1 MMSQQEQQPGTE
13 DFLLRGGS
21 EMAERVRTL
30 DWSKTPLGPLED
42 WPQSLRTCV
51 SICLN
56 SRFALLIW
64 WGPHLVKIYND
75 KYVELIGEKHPR
87 ALGSPGKAVWPEI
100 WETIGPMLES
110 VLQRGEASW
119 SDDLLL
125 LLERNGYPEEC
136 YFTFSYSPI
145 LDESGGVGGVF
156 TPVSETTAR
165 VVAARREQTLRKI
178 RSITV
183 SRRRNAG
190 DVAERVIRA
199 LATNLYDMPFASV
212 YLLEHS
218 EMDGRVGRLAAA
230 APAGETLQLPEVLS
244 AETAPWFPLDQ
255 LASQDLLAVDLNK
268 AGIDRLPTE
277 PWGVPP
283 REAVIVAIRGAHRA
297 ELLGFLFCGVN
308 VRKRLDAASRT
319 FYLDTALEAAALFRE
334 LRALE
339 NLRVLQAEAEA
350 ERTKLRDLF
359 LRAPVA
365 IATLS
370 GPEHRFTLANE
381 KYLELI
387 GRKSAA
393 EIVGAT
399 VLEVFPELQDQPI
412 LPILDSVYRTGTP
425 YVATEMALTLRRGDN
440 DRSAEL
446 YLDFVYQPSYDVT
459 GKVDGI
465 LVLAVES
472 TAHVL
477 ARREL
482 EDAQEQLRV
491 LADSIPQLI
500 WIADPDGSLTWYN
513 RRWYEYSGT
522 TWEQMQG
529 WGWQSLHHPDY
540 LPKVI
545 ARYKH
550 SLETGDP
557 FEMTFPLRG
566 ADGVFRPFLTL
577 ALPVRDSGGNIVR
590 WFGTNTAMEAQY
602 KAEAALRETEKLA
615 VVGRLAAS
623 IAHEINNPLEGVT
636 NLIYLAR
643 LAADNQETK
652 SYLSAAEK
660 ELARVSQITNQT
672 LRFHKQQTAATATD
686 VSELLESILTLYRGK
701 LSREGIVLSVEKRET
716 PVLVCYAG
724 EVRQVLANLIGNA
737 LDAMPKGGRLRIRL
751 RPATNWRDGR
761 PGARFTIADTGHGI
775 PKEVRKRIYEPF
787 FTTKGEVGTGLG
799 LWVSAGIVDKGG
811 GSIHVR
817 SCTEPGRSGT
827 VFTLSFPDAP
837 RVAES

>member
-1 MMSQQEQQPGTE
+1 M
-13 DFLLRGGS
+13 FRGGG
-21 EMAERVRTL
+21 EMADRVRTL
-30 DWSKTPLGPLED
+30 DWSKTSLGPIES
-42 WPQSLRTCV
+42 WPQSLRTSV

-64 WGPHLVKIYND
+64 WGPQLVKIYND
-75 KYVELIGEKHPR
+75 KYIDLIGKKHPW
-87 ALGSPGKAVWPEI
+87 ALGSPGKTVWPEI
-100 WETIGPMLES
+100 WPTIGPMLEG

-145 LDESGGVGGVF
+145 VDESGGVGGVF
-156 TPVSETTAR
+156 TPVTETT
-165 VVAARREQTLRKI
+165 VNVLAARRERTLRQV

-183 SRRRNAG
+183 SRRRNAK
-190 DVAERVIRA
+190 DVCDRVIRA
-199 LATNLYDMPFASV
+199 LAANPQDVPFASI
-212 YLLEHS
+212 YLMERSVSGELAW
-218 EMDGRVGRLAAA
+218 RLAAA
-230 APAGETLQLPEVLS
+230 AAAGNVPPLPATIS
-244 AETAPWFPLDQ
+244 AETAPWLPLEQLATRDLIAIPLDET
-255 LASQDLLAVDLNK
+255 
-268 AGIDRLPTE
+268 GIDPLPVE

-283 REAVIVAIRGAHRA
+283 CEGIVAAIRDAQRPDPV
-297 ELLGFLFCGVN
+297 GFLFCGVN
-308 VRKRLDAASRT
+308 GRKRLDAASRT
-319 FYLDTALEAAALFRE
+319 FYQDAAVEVAALFRE
-334 LRALE
+334 MDALQKLRM
-339 NLRVLQAEAEA
+339 LQAEAEA
-350 ERTKLRDLF
+350 ERTKIRDLF

-370 GPEHRFTLANE
+370 GPQHRFTLVNE
-381 KYLELI
+381 RYLELV
-387 GRKSAA
+387 GRRSAA
-393 EIVGAT
+393 DIVGAT
-399 VLEVFPELQDQPI
+399 VIEVFPELRGQQI
-412 LPILDSVYRTGTP
+412 LPILDSVYRTGVP
-425 YVATEMALTLRRGDN
+425 YVGTEVALSLQRDDK
-440 DRSAEL
+440 DRPSEM
-446 YLDFVYQPSYDVT
+446 YFDFVYQPSHDVD
-459 GKVDGI
+459 GKVNGI
-465 LVLAVES
+465 LVLVTES
-472 TAHVL
+472 TSHVL

-482 EDAQEQLRV
+482 EDTQEQLRV

-500 WIADPDGSLTWYN
+500 WIADPDGSITWYN
-513 RRWYEYSGT
+513 RRWYEYTGT

-529 WGWQSLHHPDY
+529 WGWQSLHHPEY

-557 FEMTFPLRG
+557 FEITFPLRG
-566 ADGVFRPFLTL
+566 ADGIFRPFLTL
-577 ALPVRDSGGNIVR
+577 AMPVRDSAGNIVR

-643 LAADNQETK
+643 LAADNPETK
-652 SYLSAAEK
+652 TYLSAADK

-686 VSELLESILTLYRGK
+686 MSELLESILTLYRGK
-701 LSREGIVLSVEKRET
+701 LSREGIALSVEKRET

-817 SCTEPGRSGT
+817 SSTEPGRSGT
-827 VFTLSFPDAP
+827 VFTLSFPDSP
-837 RVAES
+837 RVAEQ

>member
-1 MMSQQEQQPGTE
+1 MSSRPQGDAAQEMGLIEGGALGALVRSHDWSRTSLGPMEQWPAALKTSLSLCLACPFPIAISWGPELVLLYNDAYARLLGSSHPQAFGAGIAAGAIALRRAAADRLQRVMETGEALYQKDMLIPIDRAGYLEEVYFSFSHSSIRDAEGKIVGVFSPVNETTE
-13 DFLLRGGS
+13 RVLGERRQRTLHALRGALNRRPRSAQDVARHAMKSLGANPQDIPFAAVYLLNPETGAQTAQLAAS
-21 EMAERVRTL
+21 VSVGEGPDFPQALTPEQAAWLPWATLPRGGVYRTSLEDCGLSPLPLAPWSIAPVDAVVAPLLDVRTA
-30 DWSKTPLGPLED
+30 TPLGFLLAGVSACRALDAEYSEFYAAVAAEIAHGVRETENLARLR
-42 WPQSLRTCV
+42 SLR
-51 SICLN
+51 
-56 SRFALLIW
+56 
-64 WGPHLVKIYND
+64 
-75 KYVELIGEKHPR
+75 VE
-87 ALGSPGKAVWPEI
+87 
-100 WETIGPMLES
+100 
-110 VLQRGEASW
+110 
-119 SDDLLL
+119 
-125 LLERNGYPEEC
+125 
-136 YFTFSYSPI
+136 
-145 LDESGGVGGVF
+145 
-156 TPVSETTAR
+156 
-165 VVAARREQTLRKI
+165 
-178 RSITV
+178 
-183 SRRRNAG
+183 
-190 DVAERVIRA
+190 
-199 LATNLYDMPFASV
+199 
-212 YLLEHS
+212 
-218 EMDGRVGRLAAA
+218 
-230 APAGETLQLPEVLS
+230 
-244 AETAPWFPLDQ
+244 AET
-255 LASQDLLAVDLNK
+255 
-268 AGIDRLPTE
+268 E
-277 PWGVPP
+277 
-283 REAVIVAIRGAHRA
+283 RA
-297 ELLGFLFCGVN
+297 
-308 VRKRLDAASRT
+308 
-319 FYLDTALEAAALFRE
+319 
-334 LRALE
+334 
-339 NLRVLQAEAEA
+339 
-350 ERTKLRDLF
+350 KLRDLF
-359 LRAPVA
+359 MQAPAA
-365 IATLS
+365 IAMLH
-370 GPEHRFTLANE
+370 GPTHVFTLANNRYVRLVGRQE
-381 KYLELI
+381 SSDLI
-387 GRKSAA
+387 GKSVA
-393 EIVGAT
+393 EA
-399 VLEVFPELQDQPI
+399 LPELQGQGVLERLDRVFASGVAEVITEMPVQLMRESTGQTSEGYFNFVLQPSRDAEGRI
-412 LPILDSVYRTGTP
+412 EGLLLL
-425 YVATEMALTLRRGDN
+425 ATEATD
-440 DRSAEL
+440 
-446 YLDFVYQPSYDVT
+446 Q
-459 GKVDGI
+459 
-465 LVLAVES
+465 
-472 TAHVL
+472 VL
-477 ARREL
+477 ARRESDL
-482 EDAQEQLRV
+482 REEQFHV

-577 ALPVRDSGGNIVR
+577 ALPVRDSAGNIVR

-602 KAEAALRETEKLA
+602 KAEAALREAEKLA

-701 LSREGIVLSVEKRET
+701 LSREGIELVVEKRET

-737 LDAMPKGGRLRIRL
+737 LDAMRKGGRLHIRL

-827 VFTLSFPDAP
+827 VFTLSFPDSP
-837 RVAES
+837 RVAEE